1 MLEPMRTRSK
11 TPKASDEETRL
22 AQRRQRNRQSAADS
36 RERKKGVHD
45 EMALELNALR
55 AENAELRRLL
65 GGGVSAVE
73 YEGYTESSTPSSTRR
88 LPMRSTIPRQAP
100 RRRSE
105 AAAARA
111 EDRRAETESTRE
123 RAGRGGWGRGC
134 CNQRE
139 GEG

>member
-45 EMALELNALR
+45 EMALELKALR

-73 YEGYTESSTPSSTRR
+73 YEGYTTEE
-88 LPMRSTIPRQAP
+88 LDAIVD
-100 RRRSE
+100 
-105 AAAARA
+105 AARA
-111 EDRRAETESTRE
+111 DAIYDPEAS
-123 RAGRGGWGRGC
+123 AAAS
-134 CNQRE
+134 Q
-139 GEG
+139 